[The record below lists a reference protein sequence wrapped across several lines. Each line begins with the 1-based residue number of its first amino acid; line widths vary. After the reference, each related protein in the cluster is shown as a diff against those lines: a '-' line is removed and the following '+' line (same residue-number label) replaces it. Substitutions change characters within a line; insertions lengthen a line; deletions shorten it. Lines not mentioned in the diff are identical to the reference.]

1 MDEHVTS
8 EEDCGIG
15 ITRYYGMETRV
26 DGELAGVLPAVPVA
40 RNLRG
45 GARPFSIQSASSA
58 SKGITKCNA
67 SISLRTRSM
76 SSSFC
81 LRTWNKSF
89 MSAPAV
95 ASVRQISGLRR
106 EGRLSIAD

>member
-1 MDEHVTS
+1 MLSDGGLGRQGT
-8 EEDCGIG
+8 
-15 ITRYYGMETRV
+15 YGCS
-26 DGELAGVLPAVPVA
+26 PAAQLA
-40 RNLRG
+40 RNRG

-67 SISLRTRSM
+67 SISLRTRSQ

-81 LRTWNKSF
+81 LRTWDKSF

-95 ASVRQISGLRR
+95 ASVRQISGLRM
-106 EGRLSIAD
+106 EG